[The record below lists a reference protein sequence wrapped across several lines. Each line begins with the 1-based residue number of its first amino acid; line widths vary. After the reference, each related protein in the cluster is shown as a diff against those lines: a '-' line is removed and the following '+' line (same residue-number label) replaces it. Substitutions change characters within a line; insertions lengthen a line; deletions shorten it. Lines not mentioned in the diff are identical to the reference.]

1 MKISSY
7 LSEDKNKD
15 MKKNVIITTTAL
27 IFGVLLLFKALV
39 SEITPNGN
47 FISCNTDSI
56 SYVDALPRNFDYAYS
71 RFKVFNPDIDSSTVI
86 KFNTVCE
93 VYRLDTTESL
103 LKWCVGQ
110 ILLESGAK
118 QYYQT
123 GHPKEGQLVV
133 SHGGAIGFSQI
144 MPNTAYGNLKKYV
157 TDEDAKEMYALGCT
171 SFEFIKTDT
180 DKSKLVNMTKK
191 WLENETNNIVLWG
204 FIMRKKMRTT
214 TDIYRVLV
222 SYNAGTGGM
231 NNYIESGGSL
241 ANHHYVLGIKRK
253 LNYAEDSVSDL

>member
-1 MKISSY
+1 
-7 LSEDKNKD
+7 
-15 MKKNVIITTTAL
+15 MKKNVLFTTAAVM
-27 IFGVLLLFKALV
+27 FALLLFIKALV
-39 SEITPNGN
+39 IDVKPNGSFFN
-47 FISCNTDSI
+47 CNMDSI
-56 SYVDALPRNFDYAYS
+56 SYVDTLPKNFDYAYS

-86 KFNTVCE
+86 KFNNVCK

-133 SHGGAIGFSQI
+133 SYGGAIGFSQI

-157 TDEDAKEMYALGCT
+157 TDDDAKEMYALGCT
-171 SFEFIKTDT
+171 SFEFIKMDT
-180 DKSKLVNMTKK
+180 DKSKLINMTKK
-191 WLENETNNIVLWG
+191 WLANETNNIVLWG
-204 FIMRKKMRTT
+204 FIMRKKMRDT

-241 ANHHYVLGIKRK
+241 ANHHYVLGIKSK
-253 LNYAEDSVSDL
+253 LNYAEDSISDL

>member
-1 MKISSY
+1 MF
-7 LSEDKNKD
+7 
-15 MKKNVIITTTAL
+15 AA
-27 IFGVLLLFKALV
+27 LLLNKALF
-39 SEITPNGN
+39 INIKPNGN
-47 FISCNTDSI
+47 FIGCNTDTI
-56 SYVDALPRNFDYAYS
+56 SYDRVLPKNFDYAYS

-86 KFNTVCE
+86 KFNNVCE
-93 VYRLDTTESL
+93 FYRLDTTQTL
-103 LKWCVGQ
+103 LQWCVGQ

-118 QYYQT
+118 QYYQS

-157 TDEDAKEMYALGCT
+157 TEEDAKEMYALGCT

-180 DKSKLVNMTKK
+180 DKGKLVNMTKK

-204 FIMRKKMRTT
+204 FIMRKKMRST

-231 NNYIESGGSL
+231 NSYIESGGNL
-241 ANHHYVLGIKRK
+241 PNHHYVLGIKRK
-253 LNYAEDSVSDL
+253 LDYAEDSVNDL